1 MGNSMQMM
9 TYFFPI
15 MTIFISF
22 SLPAGLGFYWILSN
36 IIQIAQQ
43 YVLTKYFAHKPE
55 EEPEK
60 EHYREREQKRRK
72 KCCLL
77 YTSTIQD
84 FMDAVTLPEGGDLV
98 SIEIT
103 QLTNA
108 AAGTLRLGT
117 DAVELNATINKASL
131 DQLNFV
137 PAKED
142 VYKRQGIWQRQAKS
156 DYHGA
161 RRRYRGGLQC
171 GKAALP

>member
-1 MGNSMQMM
+1 MM

-72 KCCLL
+72 K
-77 YTSTIQD
+77 
-84 FMDAVTLPEGGDLV
+84 
-98 SIEIT
+98 
-103 QLTNA
+103 
-108 AAGTLRLGT
+108 
-117 DAVELNATINKASL
+117 
-131 DQLNFV
+131 
-137 PAKED
+137 
-142 VYKRQGIWQRQAKS
+142 
-156 DYHGA
+156 
-161 RRRYRGGLQC
+161 
-171 GKAALP
+171 